1 MNLKGKTAI
10 VTGAAGGIGQEIINV
25 LADAGVNLVIA
36 GRTEEKLLAL
46 QAEYKKKSVIIPVVS
61 DVSKRKDLERI
72 VFETIKNFKR
82 IDFLINCVGVSSQH
96 PFWEQ
101 PLDEIES
108 VIWTNYYGYVMLT
121 RLVVP
126 YMKEQQYGHIVN
138 ITSGSVLVEPPPRN
152 FIVYT
157 SLKVGL
163 RAWAKGLFW
172 EMRDFGIKVT
182 SIFPGVTK
190 TPLTGKL
197 KNIADDRLMDPK
209 DVADAVLYA
218 LNCKENASVLEI
230 SVINQQTP
238 WTQPVIPFSQK
249 HPKAR
254 EKK

>member
-1 MNLKGKTAI
+1 MDSLQGRTAI
-10 VTGAAGGIGQEIINV
+10 VTGAAGGIGQEIV
-25 LADAGVNLVIA
+25 QALAEQGVNMVIS
-36 GRTEEKLLAL
+36 GRTEDKLLAL
-46 QAEYKKKSVIIPVVS
+46 QAQYKKQSTIIPVVS
-61 DVSKRKDLERI
+61 DVSKRSDLEKI
-72 VFETIKNFKR
+72 VSEAIKSFKK

-101 PLDEIES
+101 PPEEIEK

-121 RLVVP
+121 RLAVP
-126 YMKEQQYGHIVN
+126 YMKEQKYGHIVN

-182 SIFPGVTK
+182 SIFPGVTQ

-197 KNIADDRLMDPK
+197 KDIADERLMDPR
-209 DVADAVLYA
+209 DVAEAVLYA
-218 LNCKENASVLEI
+218 LRCKENTSVLEI
-230 SVINQQTP
+230 AVINQQTP
-238 WTQPVIPFSQK
+238 WTKPVIPFAQK
-249 HPKAR
+249 HPGGDIK
-254 EKK
+254 